1 MVKNIHANGKVA
13 LITGAGSGIGR
24 AAALAL
30 QRTGHTVVLAGRKIV
45 SLNET
50 RDLGQKKGPK
60 MVSVPTDIGIESE
73 IVSLFKQIQ
82 TNFGRLDLLFNNAGV
97 GTPNVP
103 TEEVTLE
110 DWNTCVSVNLTG
122 AFLCSREAIRIM
134 KTQSPKGG
142 RIINNGSVSAHVP
155 RPHSAAYTATK
166 HGMTGLTKSIALD
179 GRQHDIACSQI
190 DIGNADTAL
199 AAQMK
204 TGMLQPDGEVCAE
217 PVIDVHHCSETIA
230 HIANLPLDTNVMFVT
245 LMATKMPYVGRG

>member
-1 MVKNIHANGKVA
+1 MSANLKIA

-24 AAALAL
+24 SAALAL
-30 QRTGHTVVLAGRKIV
+30 QKTGHTVVLAGRNIDT
-45 SLNET
+45 LNET
-50 RDLGQKKGPK
+50 RDLGLESGPQ
-60 MVSVPTDIGIESE
+60 MLPVPTDIGMKSE
-73 IVSLFKQIQ
+73 IDSLFNQIQ
-82 TNFGRLDLLFNNAGV
+82 TNFGRLDLLFNNAGI
-97 GTPNVP
+97 GTPSVP
-103 TEEVTLE
+103 TEEVSLQ
-110 DWNTCVSVNLTG
+110 DWNTCVNVNLTG
-122 AFLCSREAIRIM
+122 AFLCSREAIRMM

-190 DIGNADTAL
+190 DIGNADTPL

-204 TGMLQPDGEVCAE
+204 TGMLQPNGEVCPE
-217 PVIDVHHCSETIA
+217 PVIDVHHCGETIA
-230 HIANLPLDTNVMFVT
+230 YIANLPLDTNVVFMT